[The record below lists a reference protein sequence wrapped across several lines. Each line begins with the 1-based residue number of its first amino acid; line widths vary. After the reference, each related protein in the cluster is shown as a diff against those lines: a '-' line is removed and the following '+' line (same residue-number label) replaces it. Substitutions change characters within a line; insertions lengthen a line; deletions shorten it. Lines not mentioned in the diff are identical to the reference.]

1 VSAATGEGVDAL
13 LEAVWQQV
21 AASRNPVATPPNDGS
36 VPGPEPGLVSPE
48 PPIRTLTE

>member
-1 VSAATGEGVDAL
+1 MSAATGEGIDAL

-21 AASRNPVATPPNDGS
+21 AASRDRVAAS
-36 VPGPEPGLVSPE
+36 RVLESSPAAPDAASSE